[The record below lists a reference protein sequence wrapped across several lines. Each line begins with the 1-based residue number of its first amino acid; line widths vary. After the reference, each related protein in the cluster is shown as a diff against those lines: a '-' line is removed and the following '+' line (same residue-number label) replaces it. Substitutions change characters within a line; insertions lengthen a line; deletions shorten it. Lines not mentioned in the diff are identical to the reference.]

1 MGEIKSPALES
12 LVGMEVYLSKTAGI
26 GGMIKKLPQD
36 FIVEEILSDMTILEA
51 EKDLGLVLGE
61 KKEYLHFTLDK
72 YNWDTMRALK
82 VLSNK
87 LHVGKKRF
95 GFAGTKDKR
104 ALTTQRVSVWNTDAE
119 KLKNVY
125 VKDIILRDPV
135 YSDERINLGMLW
147 GNRFTMTIRDLDLPA
162 DAVEERIG
170 AIITEL
176 GGKVPN
182 FFGLQRFGTV
192 RPTTHLVGKA
202 ILDRNFED
210 AVMIYLAAVY
220 PGEEEA
226 SMEARKFLA
235 ETRDFK
241 EAMKRFPKHL
251 GYEIAML
258 NHLAVTPTD
267 FIGALRE
274 LPKKLRWMFVHA
286 YQAYLFNLA
295 LSEYL
300 RNGIRVES
308 LPLVGYSITLDDV
321 TARLFVGT
329 GLTQEAFRVNEM
341 PELSSE
347 GLMRECFVEIVKP
360 KVVKV
365 DEDDL
370 HPGTR
375 KAVVSFSLSKGS
387 YATAVLRELMK
398 NEYWE
403 TARPESI

>member
-1 MGEIKSPALES
+1 
-12 LVGMEVYLSKTAGI
+12 MEVYLSKTAGI